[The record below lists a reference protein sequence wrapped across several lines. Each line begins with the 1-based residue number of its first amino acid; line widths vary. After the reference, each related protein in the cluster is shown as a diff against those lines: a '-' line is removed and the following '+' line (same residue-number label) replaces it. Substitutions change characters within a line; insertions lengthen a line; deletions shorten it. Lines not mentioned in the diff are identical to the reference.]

1 MSALVTISECP
12 VFWAMVEA
20 LPFAAQLPD
29 GPGAEEPPQAAAAA
43 LPITSVRNSFRVRSI
58 VSLRSIHHPA
68 IRRSSRGFGYVA
80 HTATILA
87 RIESNSLGY
96 HRI

>member
-1 MSALVTISECP
+1 MSALVTMSECP
-12 VFWAMVEA
+12 VFWLMMEL
-20 LPFAAQLPD
+20 LPFARQLPD
-29 GPGAEEPPQAAAAA
+29 GPGEEPPQAAAAA
-43 LPITSVRNSFRVRSI
+43 LPITSVRNSFRVKSI
-58 VSLRSIHHPA
+58 VSLRSSLRPA
-68 IRRSSRGFGYVA
+68 IRRSSHGFGYVA